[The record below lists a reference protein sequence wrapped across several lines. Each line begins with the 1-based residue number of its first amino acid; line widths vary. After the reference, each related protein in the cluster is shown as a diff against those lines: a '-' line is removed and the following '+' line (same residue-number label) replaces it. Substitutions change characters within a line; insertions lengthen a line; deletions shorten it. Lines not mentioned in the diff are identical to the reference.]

1 MTIAWVLGSRGLL
14 GSALCRA
21 LQLDGTELF
30 SPTEHFHWNNESELA
45 QQLIAAMRTFA
56 TRVASLRRWEIYWA
70 AGIGTMSSSEA
81 DLALETRALALLL
94 HLVESAPELV
104 AIPGAM
110 AFASSAGAIY
120 AGSTDHIISEDT
132 IPAPTTAYAFEKIR
146 QEELV
151 RSFVRASDNHA
162 ALLARL
168 STVYGPGQSRNKQQG
183 LLAHIARCIL
193 RNQPIQ
199 IYVPL
204 DTMRDYIN
212 ADDAAVSII
221 VSLRVASESP
231 QAFIKIIASEK
242 STTIAEIISIFK
254 RITRRAPRIV
264 TSAGKLTSVYSHRM
278 QFRSITIPQCKL
290 SLNTTLLTG
299 IAKVIAAERAAY
311 VYGPTASH
319 H

>member
-1 MTIAWVLGSRGLL
+1 MRTCPTTYSGHADVRYSCCKLATLGDLL
-14 GSALCRA
+14 GCGYRHHE
-21 LQLDGTELF
+21 QLGGG
-30 SPTEHFHWNNESELA
+30 PCARNP
-45 QQLIAAMRTFA
+45 R
-56 TRVASLRRWEIYWA
+56 
-70 AGIGTMSSSEA
+70 IG
-81 DLALETRALALLL
+81 ALATLGRVCSGVGC
-94 HLVESAPELV
+94 HT
-104 AIPGAM
+104 GRHGF
-110 AFASSAGAIY
+110 FASSAGAIY

-183 LLAHIARCIL
+183 LLAYRALHP

-264 TSAGKLTSVYSHRM
+264 TSAGKLTSIYSHRM